1 MLEGTP
7 GQPYGSTLK
16 DLLKVEKVR
25 VTKTNDH
32 LRTSLR
38 SMNHALVFHLLGSLN
53 GCEQGD
59 KVIQCR
65 LTKF

>member
-25 VTKTNDH
+25 VTKTSDKSVNEYTSIPIYGA
-32 LRTSLR
+32 LR
-38 SMNHALVFHLLGSLN
+38 N
-53 GCEQGD
+53 
-59 KVIQCR
+59 
-65 LTKF
+65 